1 MTTQHQIVDPFHA
14 GSHTSQLF
22 NPVANR
28 YSGGAGQV
36 HQFIRPAAGA
46 QQHRDVKPQTL
57 GRVKTAAKTA
67 TTGTLLSGQYNR
79 TGGSTASSQF
89 F

>member
-1 MTTQHQIVDPFHA
+1 
-14 GSHTSQLF
+14 
-22 NPVANR
+22 
-28 YSGGAGQV
+28 V

-46 QQHRDVKPQTL
+46 QQNGKIQTQTL

-79 TGGSTASSQF
+79 TGGSTTSSQF